1 MWDSALAGA
10 KAQERAQT
18 PAPTASQ
25 SQAASSSYFARQ
37 GALGSD
43 DVYGSIVARYDENGQ
58 PWSALPQYVRD
69 WYAKF
74 GIQGYAS
81 GGVFEPNSP
90 VLAVL
95 GDNRTE
101 REVAAPYSTIV
112 KAVKDALSE
121 ATLTGSQRVELTTT
135 VQLDGRTVARTTLPY
150 LIQESKRLG
159 VSL

>member
-1 MWDSALAGA
+1 M
-10 KAQERAQT
+10 QT

-25 SQAASSSYFARQ
+25 SQAASSSYYARQ
-37 GALGSD
+37 GSLGSD

-81 GGVFEPNSP
+81 GGVFEPNQP
-90 VLAVL
+90 TLAVL
-95 GDNRTE
+95 GDNRRE
-101 REVAAPYSTIV
+101 KEVAAPYSTIV

-121 ATLTGSQRVELTTT
+121 ATLAGTQRVELTTT
-135 VQLDGRTVARTTLPY
+135 VQLAGRTVARTTLPY